1 MTAPGAVQ
9 GRSPFTGSSMSS
21 RAAVAPHQGRTLAA
35 MVGAAAPHFGGLL
48 RRWRIAAGLT
58 QEELAERAGLSS
70 DAVAS
75 LERGRRRAP
84 RRGTL
89 ALLADAL
96 GVGASGLAA
105 LEEAVGPRGSDE
117 RAADAGQLPIA
128 PTRLIGR
135 DRDVGQI
142 RALLVQAQ
150 PRVRLLTLTGPGG
163 VGKTRL
169 ALAAVA
175 PMVRAYPDG
184 VVLVELASV
193 REPDMLPA
201 ALARAL
207 GLREGGGKR
216 PREMILQYMRERAV
230 LMVLDNFEHLLETRP
245 LLGEL
250 VDTCPRLQLLVTS
263 RAALRLPV
271 EYLLSVE
278 PLETPDL
285 AGDVSRVEAVA
296 SVPSVE
302 LFVERARAVHR
313 TFRLDQRNSTAVAE
327 VCRRLDGLP
336 LAIELAA
343 SRTAVL
349 PPDALLERLGQQLAV
364 ASSTLGDLP
373 RRQQTL
379 SATIDWSYQ
388 LLSAE
393 ARTTFGNLAI
403 FEDGGTFEA
412 AQRVLDA
419 PIDVLMGLADSSL
432 IVISAP
438 EGDARFGL
446 LATIRTFASQ
456 RLPSG
461 AELES
466 LRARHAEFMLEFC
479 ANAERQL
486 TGPEYTEQDRW
497 IHRLQRDHANI
508 RAALRYTIDR
518 GNMNRAAEALWCIHG
533 YLWSNGY
540 ASELEQWSR
549 ELQRDQG
556 SLAPAARARVWY
568 TAGLA
573 AQMRG
578 DLPGAEELLL
588 QALGLARSLEDRRVI
603 GLCLLLL
610 AYSAV
615 PREGTRRAIEMLHE
629 SAAQFRLAG
638 DAWGEAF
645 TVGGLGELALLENNL
660 ESGWAALR
668 GLRQSL
674 PGAGRRARS
683 GSRVASAGAR
693 PPAARFGRD
702 RRAAPAGSA
711 SPLSSHEHARSAR
724 ALPAR
729 PGVHRS
735 GARTPDG
742 RRALVGRRRWSG
754 DHRDLG
760 VTLAA
765 SRSSCRARADAVG

>member
-1 MTAPGAVQ
+1 MA
-9 GRSPFTGSSMSS
+9 
-21 RAAVAPHQGRTLAA
+21 
-35 MVGAAAPHFGGLL
+35 GAAAPHFGALL

-70 DAVAS
+70 DAVAA

-84 RRGTL
+84 RRGTV
-89 ALLADAL
+89 ALLADGL

-105 LEEAVGPRGSDE
+105 LEEAVGPRVSGSDE

-135 DRDVGQI
+135 DREVRQI
-142 RALLVQAQ
+142 RTLLVRAQ
-150 PRVRLLTLTGPGG
+150 PKVRLLTLTGPGG

-169 ALAAVA
+169 ALTAVA
-175 PMVRAYPDG
+175 PMVTAYPDG

-193 REPDMLPA
+193 REPDVLPG

-207 GLREGGGKR
+207 GLREDGGVS
-216 PREMILQYMRERAV
+216 PHEMLLQHLRERAV
-230 LMVLDNFEHLLETRP
+230 LLLLDNFEHLLEARP

-250 VDTCPRLQLLVTS
+250 VDTCPRLQVLVTS

-271 EYLLSVE
+271 EYLLPVE
-278 PLETPDL
+278 PLAIPDM
-285 AGDVSRVEAVA
+285 AVDMSHVEALA
-296 SVPSVE
+296 SVPSIE

-313 TFRLDQRNSTAVAE
+313 VFRLDQRNAVAVAE

-349 PPDALLERLGQQLAV
+349 PPDALLVRLGQQLDV

-388 LLSAE
+388 LLSAQ
-393 ARTTFGNLAI
+393 ARTTFGNLSI
-403 FEDGGTFEA
+403 FEGGGTFEA

-438 EGDARFGL
+438 EGDARFGFL
-446 LATIRTFASQ
+446 ETIRTYASQ

-461 AELES
+461 AELGS
-466 LRARHAEFMLEFC
+466 LRARHAGFMLEFC

-518 GNMNRAAEALWCIHG
+518 GDMNRAAEALWCIHG

-540 ASELEQWSR
+540 GRELEQWSR

-556 SLAPAARARVWY
+556 SLAPAGRARVCY

-610 AYSAV
+610 AYSAL

-645 TVGGLGELALLENNL
+645 TVGGLGELALLENDL
-660 ESGWAALR
+660 EPAEQQFEDYVNRCRARGDVRGLGQALQVLGHVHQLRGSVATAERLLREALPLCRRTNTLDRLALCLR
-668 GLRQSL
+668 GLACIALERQRL
-674 PGAGRRARS
+674 TDAARLVGAADGLIVAATWVSRQPLHVQAAERVRMLLGDAAFDRAR
-683 GSRVASAGAR
+683 AE
-693 PPAARFGRD
+693 GR
-702 RRAAPAGSA
+702 AH
-711 SPLSSHEHARSAR
+711 PLDELLAT
-724 ALPAR
+724 
-729 PGVHRS
+729 
-735 GARTPDG
+735 RTPD
-742 RRALVGRRRWSG
+742 LVS
-754 DHRDLG
+754 
-760 VTLAA
+760 V
-765 SRSSCRARADAVG
+765 